1 MRIGWIVVVGMTVT
15 SAAGLGQ
22 EALPDHEL
30 ARLPVR
36 DRPLPEYNAIGY
48 RLGDIFFYPRLLATA
63 RYDSNVYAS
72 ESNARADWA
81 TILSPQLTVVYG
93 RGTPGAQ
100 FSPLRLSYRLDAG
113 ADIYRYRELKGENRV
128 DGGAKLTTNWQIAH
142 DLELDGRFEAA
153 RKHVERGES
162 GSPVTAAEPVPY
174 NDLRGEATLT
184 RTLGRFGV
192 ALNAGVRNLTYENVE
207 SFDGTLLD
215 QSGRD
220 GTIYS
225 TYIKPF
231 YEFSPGYRAFVR
243 MAGNWRDYAATGPE
257 NRNSD
262 GYDVRGGLD
271 FVITPLVSG
280 SVEVG
285 YMSQTYE
292 NPLIAPVDGFS
303 FKGELIWLATALITV
318 KAAAERSIAETL
330 TPGFGPRLD
339 TAFKAQIDYEL
350 LRNVVVFGSASFK
363 NEEFQDSPRIDDV
376 IRMSAGV
383 DYAMNR
389 HLRIGA
395 RYDFISRDSSLP
407 TYSFDKHVVMFNVT
421 AQH

>member
-1 MRIGWIVVVGMTVT
+1 VT
-15 SAAGLGQ
+15 STAGFGE
-22 EALPDHEL
+22 EALPDYEL
-30 ARLPVR
+30 SRLPVR
-36 DRPLPEYNAIGY
+36 DRPHPEYDAIGY

-72 ESNARADWA
+72 ETNAQADWSM
-81 TILSPQLTVVYG
+81 ILSPQLTVVYG

-100 FSPLRLSYRLDAG
+100 FTPSRFSYKLDLG

-128 DGGAKLTTNWQIAH
+128 DGGARLATNWEITQ
-142 DLELDGRFEAA
+142 DLELDTKFEAA
-153 RKHVERGES
+153 RKHIERGES
-162 GSPVTAAEPVPY
+162 GSPITAAEPVPY

-184 RTLGRFGV
+184 KTQGRFGV
-192 ALNAGVRNLTYENVE
+192 ALNGGIRNLTYENVV
-207 SFDGTLLD
+207 SFDGTVLD

-243 MAGNWRDYAATGPE
+243 VRANRRDYAATGTE
-257 NRNSD
+257 NQNSD

-271 FVITPLVSG
+271 FVITPLILG

-285 YMSQTYE
+285 YMSQSYE
-292 NPLIAPVDGFS
+292 NPLLAPVDGFS
-303 FKGELIWLATALITV
+303 FKGELVWLATALITV

-350 LRNVVVFGSASFK
+350 LRNVIVFGSASFK
-363 NEEFQDSPRIDDV
+363 NEDFQDSPRNDDV
-376 IRMSAGV
+376 IRLSTGV

-389 HLRIGA
+389 HLRVGA
-395 RYDFISRDSSLP
+395 RYDFVSRDSSLP
-407 TYSFDKHVVMFNVT
+407 VFSFDKHVVMFNVT

>member
-1 MRIGWIVVVGMTVT
+1 MTST
-15 SAAGLGQ
+15 AGFGE
-22 EALPDHEL
+22 EALPDYEL
-30 ARLPVR
+30 SRLPVR
-36 DRPLPEYNAIGY
+36 DRPHPEYDAIGY
-48 RLGDIFFYPRLLATA
+48 RLGDIFFYPQLLATA

-72 ESNARADWA
+72 ETNAQADWSA
-81 TILSPQLTVVYG
+81 ILSPQLTVVYG

-100 FSPLRLSYRLDAG
+100 FSPSRFSYKLDLG

-128 DGGAKLTTNWQIAH
+128 DGGARLATNWEITH
-142 DLELDGRFEAA
+142 DLELDTKFEAA
-153 RKHVERGES
+153 RKHIERGES
-162 GSPVTAAEPVPY
+162 GSPITAAEPVPY

-184 RTLGRFGV
+184 KTLGRFGV
-192 ALNAGVRNLTYENVE
+192 ALNAGIRNLTYENVE
-207 SFDGTLLD
+207 SFDGTVLD

-243 MAGNWRDYAATGPE
+243 VGANRRDYAATGTE
-257 NRNSD
+257 NQNSD

-271 FVITPLVSG
+271 FVITPLILG
-280 SVEVG
+280 SAEVG
-285 YMSQTYE
+285 YMSQSYE
-292 NPLIAPVDGFS
+292 NPLLAPVDGFS
-303 FKGELIWLATALITV
+303 FKGELVWLATALITV

-350 LRNVVVFGSASFK
+350 LRNVIVFGSASFK
-363 NEEFQDSPRIDDV
+363 NEDFQDSPRNDDV
-376 IRMSAGV
+376 IRLSTGV

-389 HLRIGA
+389 HLRVGA
-395 RYDFISRDSSLP
+395 RYDFVSRDSSLP
-407 TYSFDKHVVMFNVT
+407 VFSFDKHVVMFNVT